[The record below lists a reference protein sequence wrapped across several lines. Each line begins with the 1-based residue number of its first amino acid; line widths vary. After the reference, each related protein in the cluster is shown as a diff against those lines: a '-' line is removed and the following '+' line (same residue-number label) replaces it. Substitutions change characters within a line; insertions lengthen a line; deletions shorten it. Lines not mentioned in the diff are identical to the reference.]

1 MTAEPATS
9 PGSSGL
15 HDADE
20 TGVHQA
26 SKQASKQ
33 ASTHRLTHPL
43 NHSLMQGGKRQ
54 AGRQAGRE
62 ADPESRSERTVAGWL
77 GPRRRVEAS
86 CTQSQFTR
94 SHTSIQHRDARPD
107 TRHPTRPDPTRRA
120 SFLIQRRPTFVRCW
134 FVRSVTHALITVRPA
149 KSATF
154 RGRRFVR
161 ACSVCLF
168 ACLVGVE
175 CGRNTVVEGR
185 QVEGMTKRNSGRHGS
200 AEHLSDQLSIHNC
213 RGSRGSRGHCGRK
226 NEQLESQK
234 A

>member
-1 MTAEPATS
+1 MRCVLTAEPATS

-94 SHTSIQHRDARPD
+94 SHTSIQHRRPD
-107 TRHPTRPDPTRRA
+107 LTPDPTRPDPTTRLLPHSA
-120 SFLIQRRPTFVRCW
+120 SAH
-134 FVRSVTHALITVRPA
+134 VRSLLVRSFGHSRTHHCQTSQVSHLSRTPLC
-149 KSATF
+149 
-154 RGRRFVR
+154 
-161 ACSVCLF
+161 ACVQCLFVCL
-168 ACLVGVE
+168 LGGSGVWQE
-175 CGRNTVVEGR
+175 YR
-185 QVEGMTKRNSGRHGS
+185 SGRKAG
-200 AEHLSDQLSIHNC
+200 
-213 RGSRGSRGHCGRK
+213 GRDDK
-226 NEQLESQK
+226 EE
-234 A
+234 